1 MDGWPKPS
9 MRHAILPLEQART
22 SGGRAPRHGGA
33 AGARSPRM
41 TTTASFLPRDQ
52 AHLIHPLHD
61 PSLHR
66 EARVWVRG
74 EGAILT
80 DADGRRYIDGL
91 AGLWNV
97 TAGHGR
103 AELAETMR
111 EQATELAYVSG
122 YAGSSNPRAIELAER
137 LSTLC
142 YPSINHFFF
151 TSGGGEATESS
162 IKMARA
168 VWKLRGRPAKTKVIS
183 RVDAYHGVTLAAMSA
198 TGISRYWPLFEPRVP
213 GFAHIP
219 APGPYRYAAPAGASV
234 GVVAAHELERA
245 IEREGA
251 DTVALFIAEPVQG
264 AGGVIVPPDDYFPHV
279 REICDRHDVLLAADE
294 VITGFGRTGRL
305 FALDHWGIEPDIV
318 QFAKGITSG
327 YFPFGGIG
335 ISDDLAATLDDAGG
349 PWMHAYT
356 YSAHPVGCAV
366 ALRTLRIIEEER
378 FPEQAAAK
386 GRALLDSLHAALG
399 DHPHV
404 GDIRGKGL
412 MCAVELVEDRA
423 TKRPFPA
430 DRGVGAALLRET
442 VSRGLVSRT
451 KGDIYLLAPPIVTSG
466 DQLVR
471 LAEILADSVRAVLV

>member
-1 MDGWPKPS
+1 MQ
-9 MRHAILPLEQART
+9 HAILPVGAGAQA
-22 SGGRAPRHGGA
+22 GRHGAAPRGA
-33 AGARSPRM
+33 AGTPAPPM
-41 TTTASFLPRDQ
+41 TTTASFLPRDR

-66 EARVWVRG
+66 EALVWVRG

-80 DADGRRYIDGL
+80 DADGREYIDGL

-103 AELAETMR
+103 TELAEAMR
-111 EQATELAYVSG
+111 SQATELAYVSG
-122 YAGSSNPRAIELAER
+122 YAGSSNARAIELAER
-137 LSTLC
+137 LSGLC
-142 YPSINHFFF
+142 YPSINRFFF

-168 VWKLRGRPAKTKVIS
+168 VWKLRGRPSKTKVIS

-198 TGISRYWPLFEPRVP
+198 TGISRYWSLFEPRVP
-213 GFAHIP
+213 GFVHIP
-219 APGPYRYAAPAGASV
+219 APDPYRYAAPAGASV
-234 GVVAAHELERA
+234 GVAAADELEGA

-264 AGGVIVPPDDYFPHV
+264 AGGVIVPPDDYFPRI
-279 REICDRHDVLLAADE
+279 REICDRHDVLFAADE

-335 ISDDLAATLDDAGG
+335 ISDDLAATIDGAGE

-386 GRALLDSLHAALG
+386 GRALLDSLHAALD

-404 GDIRGKGL
+404 GNIRGTGL

-430 DRGVGAALLRET
+430 DRSVGAALLRET
-442 VSRGLVSRT
+442 ISRGLVSRT
-451 KGDIYLLAPPIVTSG
+451 KGDTYLLAPPIVTT
-466 DQLVR
+466 DDHLVR
-471 LAEILADSVRAVLV
+471 IVEVLADSVRAVLG